1 MFSSTSLLVTIALA
15 LSVAANPILFN
26 QRRAG
31 TPITLKSA
39 KRVNATGTFNLV
51 VRDQARAKNLKAK
64 GANPTL
70 AFKNAGVVGSIPA
83 TNQAVDYTVD
93 VQVGNPPTTYTLLVD
108 TGSSNTWVG
117 SSKPYIQTSTSI
129 QTNDQVAVTYGIGD
143 MEGTEFNDKLS
154 LDAGLNVFGQSLGV
168 ATSSTGFDDVDGI
181 LGLGPN
187 DLTVGTLKPDTKST
201 IPTVTDNLF
210 SQAVIAANQVA
221 ISFEPT
227 TSLSVQNG
235 EITFGGTDS
244 SKFVGSINLAPITK
258 TKPAANFWG
267 IDQAIRFGNTQILK
281 QTAGI
286 VDTGTTLTLIASD
299 AFAQYQQLTGGIPN
313 ANTGL
318 LQINATQFS
327 ALKSLFF
334 TVNNVDYEFTAD
346 AQIWPRALNSAIG
359 GQPDDIFLVVS
370 DLGTPSGEGLDFING
385 FTFLER
391 FYSVYDTAN
400 KKVGLANT
408 PFTRATSNF
417 NSV

>member
-1 MFSSTSLLVTIALA
+1 MFPGAVLLTTIALA
-15 LSVAANPILFN
+15 LAVTANPILYN
-26 QRRAG
+26 PRRSGA
-31 TPITLKSA
+31 PVTLKTA
-39 KRVNATGTFNLV
+39 KRVNETGTFNLL
-51 VRDQARAKNLKAK
+51 VRDQARAKGLKAK
-64 GANPTL
+64 GTNPTL
-70 AFKNAGVVGSIPA
+70 SFKGAGIVGSIPA
-83 TNQAVDYTVD
+83 TNQAVDYVVD
-93 VQVGNPPTTYTLLVD
+93 VQIGNPPTTYTLLVD

-117 SSKPYIQTSTSI
+117 SSQPYVQTSTSI
-129 QTNDQVAVTYGIGD
+129 LTNDQVAVQYGIGD
-143 MEGTEFNDKLS
+143 MSGSEFNDKLS
-154 LDAGLNVFGQSLGV
+154 LDAGLNVFGQSIGV
-168 ATSSTGFDDVDGI
+168 ATASSGFDDVDGI
-181 LGLGPN
+181 LGIGPN
-187 DLTVGTLKPDTKST
+187 DLTVGTLSPDTTTT

-210 SQAVIAANQVA
+210 SQAVISQNQVA

-244 SKFVGSINLAPITK
+244 SKFVGSINLAPLTN

-267 IDQAIRFGNTQILK
+267 IDQAIRFGNTQILS

-299 AFAQYQQLTGGIPN
+299 AFAKYQQLTGGV
-313 ANTGL
+313 ASSTGL
-318 LQINATQFS
+318 LQINATQFA

-346 AQIWPRALNSAIG
+346 AQVWPRALNSAIG
-359 GQPDDIFLVVS
+359 GQPNDIFLVVA
-370 DLGTPSGEGLDFING
+370 DIGTPSGSGLDFING

-391 FYSVYDTAN
+391 FYSVFDTTN

-408 PFTRATSNF
+408 PFTRATTNF